1 MSGKLVT
8 PTISPSF
15 KKSATA
21 GLSFYFVIYPDK
33 SESAKAELSMQ
44 FSRDGEPLGGGS
56 PALTDPDAAGRI
68 QYIATVPTEKMQPGN
83 YQVVFRAKQGAQ
95 IAQESVTFSL
105 E

>member
-8 PTISPSF
+8 PTISPLF
-15 KKSATA
+15 KKVSTT
-21 GLSFYFVIYPDK
+21 GLSFYFVIYTDK
-33 SESAKAELSMQ
+33 AESAKPVLSMQ
-44 FSRDGEPLGGGS
+44 LSRDGEPLGGGS

-83 YQVVFRAKQGAQ
+83 YQVVFRAKQGAEV
-95 IAQESVTFSL
+95 AQESVTFSL